1 LHKRSSVH
9 ECRADPGTGDT
20 PNDST
25 VARKEDALLRAV
37 VTMQHRMRGM
47 NAITDAADE
56 VPPCAIAKTQ
66 PRESDRDLRPGWQ
79 LMNMCRGTGIADA
92 G

>member
-1 LHKRSSVH
+1 
-9 ECRADPGTGDT
+9 
-20 PNDST
+20 
-25 VARKEDALLRAV
+25 
-37 VTMQHRMRGM
+37 M

-66 PRESDRDLRPGWQ
+66 PRESDRDLRPGSQ